1 MDNNKSRKTGPKPK
15 ELKEGT
21 IMGLEIGRGDSK
33 QIVPPDQVEEL
44 ASIGCTDREIA
55 AFFKVKEDTLRRN
68 FADNLLKGREFCK
81 TRLRQAM
88 FKNACSHMNAAVQ
101 IFLAKNILGM
111 SDQAVDAESNKPLPW
126 VEVEDIE
133 ENHNEIEENNPR

>member
-1 MDNNKSRKTGPKPK
+1 MDNNKSNKTGPKPK

-21 IMGLEIGRGDSK
+21 IMGLEIGRGNSK

-111 SDQAVDAESNKPLPW
+111 SDQQHNTEANAPLPW
-126 VEVEDIE
+126 VEVEDQE
-133 ENHNEIEENNPR
+133 ETENENIQEN

>member
-1 MDNNKSRKTGPKPK
+1 MDNNKSNKTGPKTK

-21 IMGLEIGRGDSK
+21 IMGLEIGRGNSK

-111 SDQAVDAESNKPLPW
+111 SDQQHNTEANAPLPW
-126 VEVEDIE
+126 VESEDIE
-133 ENHNEIEENNPR
+133 ENENENIQEN

>member
-1 MDNNKSRKTGPKPK
+1 
-15 ELKEGT
+15 
-21 IMGLEIGRGDSK
+21 MGLEIGRGNSK

-111 SDQAVDAESNKPLPW
+111 SDQQHNTEANAPLPW
-126 VEVEDIE
+126 VESEDIE
-133 ENHNEIEENNPR
+133 ENENENIQEN

>member
-1 MDNNKSRKTGPKPK
+1 MDNNKSNKTGPKPK

-21 IMGLEIGRGDSK
+21 IMGLEIGRGNSK

-111 SDQAVDAESNKPLPW
+111 SDQQHNTEANAPLPW
-126 VEVEDIE
+126 VESEDIE
-133 ENHNEIEENNPR
+133 ENENENIQEN